1 MSRERA
7 LVLAAVAAL
16 ALAAAPAAS
25 AKAIAKAE
33 VCGADGCSTAAGD
46 DRQVLGHGGAS
57 RTPPAAAPF
66 YMVRIEVDTGDG
78 RTERW
83 EMTAVPERRAL
94 RAEDGTWVEMPPEVA
109 AVIAKL
115 TAGRR
120 GYPASGLMGAAPP
133 PPEPRP
139 APAPDADSPLWPE
152 GVLIAL
158 ALAVG
163 GVFLVVRAS
172 ARTARRASS
181 RRARAAP

>member
-1 MSRERA
+1 MRTERT

-25 AKAIAKAE
+25 AKEIARAE
-33 VCGADGCSTAAGD
+33 VCGADGCSTASGE

-66 YMVRIEVDTGDG
+66 YIVRIEVDTGAG
-78 RTERW
+78 HIERW

-94 RAEDGTWVEMPPEVA
+94 RAEDGTWLEMPPEVA

-120 GYPASGLMGAAPP
+120 GFPASGLMGAAPP
-133 PPEPRP
+133 PEPRL
-139 APAPDADSPLWPE
+139 APVADTGSPLWPE

-158 ALAVG
+158 AVAVG
-163 GVFLVVRAS
+163 GVFLVRA
-172 ARTARRASS
+172 ARGARRFRAASS
-181 RRARAAP
+181 

>member
-1 MSRERA
+1 MQRT

-25 AKAIAKAE
+25 AKEIAKAE
-33 VCGADGCSTAAGD
+33 VCGADGCSAAAGD

-66 YMVRIEVDTGDG
+66 YMVRIAVDTGDG
-78 RTERW
+78 RKERW

-94 RAEDGTWVEMPPEVA
+94 RAEDGTWLEMPPEVA

-120 GYPASGLMGAAPP
+120 GFPASGLMGAAPP
-133 PPEPRP
+133 EPRP
-139 APAPDADSPLWPE
+139 VPAPAADSPLWPE

-158 ALAVG
+158 AVAVG
-163 GVFLVVRAS
+163 GVFLVRAVRGS
-172 ARTARRASS
+172 RRFGPASS
-181 RRARAAP
+181 